1 MFNSIFGIT
10 PISDTMWSLLF
21 LGFIGSVIYG
31 LVVGVIYFFKN
42 K

>member
-21 LGFIGSVIYG
+21 LGLVGSAIYG
-31 LVVGVIYFFKN
+31 LVVGVIYFMRN